1 MRISYFF
8 RKKSSV
14 YHSIENLFHAIIDKV
29 EGYETIKHEA
39 IWESKGFFNRFKIGL
54 KFRKQQADI
63 NHITG
68 DIHFVALFLKKKKTI
83 LTIHDIGSAKYGST
97 IKRSLI
103 KFFWFSLPLRRV
115 KFVTVIS
122 EFTKQELLKNFK
134 IKQNKVFVINNCI
147 SDDYKYFPKD
157 SLSLKPVILQIGTKA
172 NKNLG
177 RVINALEGVDCK
189 LLIIGKLSDSQTALL
204 KLKNIDYESFYNLS
218 KEEVLKKYIESDIL
232 LFASTYEGFGMPI
245 IEANAVGRPVITS
258 SLEPMKS
265 VAADSALLVNPF
277 SEEEIKDAILKL
289 LNDEK
294 LRSELIEKGLENA
307 KKYRAEY
314 IAKQYMEVY
323 DKIAK
328 KSLKIKI

>member
-8 RKKSSV
+8 RKKTSV
-14 YHSIENLFHAIIDKV
+14 YHSIENLFHAIIDKI
-29 EGYETIKHEA
+29 ERYETIKHEA
-39 IWESKGFFNRFKIGL
+39 LWPSKGIINRIKIGL
-54 KFRKQQADI
+54 KFKDQQSDI

-68 DIHFVALFLKKKKTI
+68 DIHFVALFLKKNKTI
-83 LTIHDIGSAKYGST
+83 LTIHDIGSAKYGNT
-97 IKRSLI
+97 IKRAII

-134 IKQNKVFVINNCI
+134 IKQSKVFVINNCI
-147 SDDYKYFPKD
+147 SDNYKYFQKD
-157 SLSLKPVILQIGTKA
+157 EPSKKPVILHIGTKA

-177 RVINALEGVDCK
+177 RVINSLDGIECK
-189 LLIIGKLSDSQTALL
+189 LLIIGKLSESQVSYLN
-204 KLKNIDYESFYNLS
+204 LKNVNYESFYNLS
-218 KEEVLKKYIESDIL
+218 KEEMLKKYIESDIL

-258 SLEPMKS
+258 SLEPMRS

-277 SEEEIKDAILKL
+277 NEEEIKEAVLKL
-289 LNDEK
+289 LDDKK
-294 LRSELIEKGLENA
+294 LRNDLIEKGLENA

-314 IAKQYMEVY
+314 IAKQYVEIY
-323 DKIAK
+323 DKIASK
-328 KSLKIKI
+328 K